1 MPHSQKAG
9 CFTFKEQ
16 SNKKIMSSL
25 ELRIFP
31 DPCLRVKTKP
41 VRVFGTELDEVAR
54 EMAQI
59 MRTSRG
65 IGLAAPQVGLGLSLI
80 VIDIGEGLRI
90 FINPEIIECSQEND
104 TMEEGCLSLP
114 EIAVKVTRPKMVK
127 VRAQDHSGKI
137 FSEICEGLMARVIQH
152 EMDHLQGKLLINYLN
167 PVVRVFDEI
176 KMLGRKGKK
185 SVSKKSAR
193 KKL

>member
-1 MPHSQKAG
+1 M
-9 CFTFKEQ
+9 
-16 SNKKIMSSL
+16 ISL
-25 ELRIFP
+25 ELRTYP
-31 DPCLRVKTKP
+31 DPCLRVKTKS
-41 VRVFGTELDEVAR
+41 VNIFGKELDEVTK

-59 MRTSRG
+59 MRTCRG

-90 FINPEIIECSQEND
+90 FVNPEIIECSQEKE
-104 TMEEGCLSLP
+104 TLEEGCLSLP
-114 EIAVKVTRPKMVK
+114 EISVKVTRPKMVK
-127 VRAQDHSGKI
+127 VKAQDNSGKI

-152 EMDHLQGKLLINYLN
+152 EMDHLEGKLLINYLN
-167 PVVRVFDEI
+167 PIVRVFDEV

-185 SVSKKSAR
+185 GTSKRSAR